1 MIRKIV
7 FALAIVATLNACRDQ
22 GQATQDAEAPLAQ
35 DTQSAAPV
43 AATTPASTVEL
54 VPALKEPL
62 AGGVQTLPFKYHVAV
77 ERDVTAKKTGKL
89 AREVGIEFL
98 DGTVESIDQQMEA
111 EFKKVDYVRERGE
124 PQGKA
129 IRSVYKKA
137 GAPDVLVWVRPGA
150 PRGERFKLQM
160 PDAKGTVYLAWEVT
174 P

>member
-22 GQATQDAEAPLAQ
+22 GQDAEAPSAQ
-35 DTQSAAPV
+35 DTQPAA
-43 AATTPASTVEL
+43 AATAPAPAVEL

-62 AGGVQTLPFKYHVAV
+62 AGGVQALPFKYHVAV
-77 ERDVTAKKTGKL
+77 ERDVTSRKTGKVS
-89 AREVGIEFL
+89 REVGIEFL
-98 DGTVESIDQQMEA
+98 DGTVESVDQQVEA

-124 PQGKA
+124 AQGKA
-129 IRSVYKKA
+129 IRSLYKKD
-137 GAPDVLVWVRPGA
+137 GSPDVLVWVRPGA

-174 P
+174 R